1 MIQSFKSLSKFW
13 ERERER
19 VEVIVHYRSVI
30 VKSNDGHHIINCQL
44 QSESSTVM
52 LGHPST
58 LCGIAWPSN
67 TSLFLKQ
74 NLKKKKKKYYMS
86 LCIKIEE
93 RI

>member
-19 VEVIVHYRSVI
+19 ERVAVIVHYRSVI

-74 NLKKKKKKYYMS
+74 NLKIKKKKKVLHES
-86 LCIKIEE
+86 LH
-93 RI
+93 

>member
-1 MIQSFKSLSKFW
+1 M
-13 ERERER
+13 
-19 VEVIVHYRSVI
+19 IVHYRSVI

-74 NLKKKKKKYYMS
+74 NLKKFKKKNPNN
-86 LCIKIEE
+86 KIYLMAFVSDWHYCF
-93 RI
+93 

>member
-74 NLKKKKKKYYMS
+74 NLKKKKKYYMS

>member
-74 NLKKKKKKYYMS
+74 NLKKKKKKS
-86 LCIKIEE
+86 ITWVFALK
-93 RI
+93 

>member
-74 NLKKKKKKYYMS
+74 NLKKKKKKVLHES
-86 LCIKIEE
+86 LH
-93 RI
+93 